1 MWESGSYRLGIQIF
15 EKQLPATAGALKVLE
30 ELKAFGSW
38 DQLLTLRG
46 TAKKCPLFPFLLV
59 PLNRT

>member
-15 EKQLPATAGALKVLE
+15 EKQFPATAGALKVLE
-30 ELKAFGSW
+30 ELKALRSW
-38 DQLLTLRG
+38 DQLTLRG